1 MLGFDTERSA
11 DDKWGPRLQLF
22 LHSHDVNRHAGRIG
36 HVLAEHL
43 PTTFHRVDPATRPYH
58 SRPYRVLRADRLTQA
73 LTPPAS
79 KPRTYG
85 GLRRAGGVDQFVDST
100 EVLSRPGLARAAAD
114 AVTAVD
120 AHDGP
125 PRGPAEGRR
134 SQSGHR
140 E

>member
-1 MLGFDTERSA
+1 M
-11 DDKWGPRLQLF
+11 
-22 LHSHDVNRHAGRIG
+22 
-36 HVLAEHL
+36 
-43 PTTFHRVDPATRPYH
+43 
-58 SRPYRVLRADRLTQA
+58 
-73 LTPPAS
+73 
-79 KPRTYG
+79 
-85 GLRRAGGVDQFVDST
+85 DST